1 MVEQS
6 SFNKN
11 FESEIIRGKVTN
23 FSEVTKFIPDKIFSD
38 ENFPQLFFPNK
49 VFKVVF
55 VSNSFET
62 ISGLALSNQ
71 NYLEAAELLK
81 QQYGGTNNF

>member
-1 MVEQS
+1 MFFLCTLFTMVEQS

-11 FESEIIRGKVTN
+11 FESEIEIESEIIRGKVTN

-62 ISGLALSNQ
+62 ISGLA
-71 NYLEAAELLK
+71 
-81 QQYGGTNNF
+81 

>member
-1 MVEQS
+1 MFFLCTLFTMVEQS

-49 VFKVVF
+49 VFKVVLCL
-55 VSNSFET
+55 T
-62 ISGLALSNQ
+62 ALR
-71 NYLEAAELLK
+71 LFPGWHELIK
-81 QQYGGTNNF
+81 II